1 MNRDHA
7 RTRASF
13 GFYNRNE
20 HIYEAT
26 EYWFQEI
33 DFPEAAIEAQI
44 EERREEYERMSE
56 TSQDQGQLRVKARDD
71 LFEDLAYWTVYFE
84 PQVKDVDAALRA
96 GLVPFEY
103 MGTFY
108 LALGA
113 AGMKLSPKLDV
124 YQALTYGSVPG
135 NSKLFDQEQY
145 FEHVVGEELTAEVKE
160 RINQENQE

>member
-20 HIYEAT
+20 HIDEAT
-26 EYWFQEI
+26 EYWFEEV
-33 DFPEAAIEAQI
+33 DFPEAAIGAKI
-44 EERREEYERMSE
+44 EERREEYEHIDAGLPDDRE
-56 TSQDQGQLRVKARDD
+56 LRTRARED
-71 LFEDLAYWTVYFE
+71 LFEELAYWRVYFE
-84 PQVKDVDAALRA
+84 PEVEDVDAALRT
-96 GLVPFEY
+96 GLTPFEY
-103 MGTFY
+103 MRTFY

-113 AGMKLSPKLDV
+113 AGMELSPKLDA

-135 NSKLFDQEQY
+135 NSKLFDQEIY